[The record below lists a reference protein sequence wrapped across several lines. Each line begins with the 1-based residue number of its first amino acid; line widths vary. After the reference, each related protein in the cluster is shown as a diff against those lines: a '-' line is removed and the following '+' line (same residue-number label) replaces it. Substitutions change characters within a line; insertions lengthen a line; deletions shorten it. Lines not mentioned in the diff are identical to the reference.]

1 MEVGGGEG
9 GSGREEG
16 SMTII
21 MSLSICSDEDDIL
34 ASTVPKVSWSSSP
47 HPPHPHPPHPQ
58 DPAASEKKPESTFLF
73 DDDDYDLDWFS

>member
-34 ASTVPKVSWSSSP
+34 ASTVPKVSWSPS
-47 HPPHPHPPHPQ
+47 PHPPHPQ
-58 DPAASEKKPESTFLF
+58 DPAASEKKPESTILF
-73 DDDDYDLDWFS
+73 DDDDDDDFDWFQ